1 MPELP
6 EVESLVREIA
16 PKLTGRTL
24 RRPRLHK
31 TDVLR
36 RVSPRRLLQALRGN
50 RIAEVSRRAKHFV
63 LRLETGER
71 VVVQPRMTGSLV
83 VYRAPLRPDQR
94 RYAVLQASIGN
105 GETMVYRDIRRLG
118 TIELLD
124 EAQWHAYTAR
134 IGPEPLGEDFDLR
147 CFSARL
153 DGTTQAIKKAIMDQR
168 RIAGVGN
175 IYANEALFRARIH
188 PARRTD
194 TLSARERG
202 RLYRAIRSVL
212 TAALRAHGTTIRDY
226 RTGTGAPGS
235 YQHQLHVYGRAGS
248 PCSHCGAR
256 LSGTHSIDGRATTFC
271 RRCQPRG
278 RQARP

>member
-1 MPELP
+1 
-6 EVESLVREIA
+6 
-16 PKLTGRTL
+16 
-24 RRPRLHK
+24 
-31 TDVLR
+31 
-36 RVSPRRLLQALRGN
+36 
-50 RIAEVSRRAKHFV
+50 
-63 LRLETGER
+63 
-71 VVVQPRMTGSLV
+71 
-83 VYRAPLRPDQR
+83 
-94 RYAVLQASIGN
+94 
-105 GETMVYRDIRRLG
+105 MVYRDIRRLG

-124 EAQWHAYTAR
+124 ETQWHVYTAR

-202 RLYRAIRSVL
+202 RLHRAIRSVL
-212 TAALRAHGTTIRDY
+212 TAALRAQGTTIRDY
-226 RTGTGAPGS
+226 RTGAGTPGS
-235 YQHQLHVYGRAGS
+235 YQHRLRVYGRAGS
-248 PCSHCGAR
+248 PCSRCGAR
-256 LSGTHSIDGRATTFC
+256 LSGTHAIDGRATTFC

-278 RQARP
+278 RQARS